1 MVAKDDIDESHF
13 SQRPTNPDADSNGPS
28 ASSSRSTAQKAH
40 YRPHIPHFPAV
51 TSPRYSNSSI
61 PLDSADN
68 DIHIPKAES
77 VPNSNYPSSYAHLLS
92 RLRNDSQKEGKRSSR
107 SPCGSRSCSNNLNV
121 VLRLLS
127 IETARADAAER
138 RLAKDDEAILTRVRN
153 IREAHA
159 RAQAELVRVNTE
171 LALYKFQLDLAQQEI
186 RRAQVIIDEADKA
199 RAEAEERR
207 TKDRE
212 KIRELVLQR
221 AVDDAREEGRREGWR
236 LGLERG
242 RWDARAMQHDRR
254 QLENYDQTETPEE
267 TGYRSPRPRLSPTSS
282 SHSLVRQSDTRV
294 AIRTPQSSVLPI
306 SCSNSSDRRESKRR
320 SPEYLSLVSRESRRC
335 SSSNH
340 PRSET
345 RSSHPIS
352 HRSVNSYHSV
362 PPDGFIPTLGSD
374 QHIVLPPYGLGV
386 PVDLAE
392 SGGVFKITG
401 AQTWL
406 TTTTGVKDKGI
417 ESRHT
422 SVARDASSSQ
432 EHTHNWS
439 STPIDQLDHAGY
451 ETPALSAMSKRS
463 TRISEFDIVR
473 PPTVEALGNHEYLSH
488 AKERDQQPIILH
500 ASCSGTRVD
509 NSEEI
514 LEERHFVLAGDLL
527 NNQETVGATASQEN
541 PYEASNPRIA
551 GGPRLFSSVSQV
563 LGSDL
568 ARRASYIYRTN
579 DRHQLES
586 QPSDEVARTRSTVN
600 IYHQPILPISGS
612 GTSSSESR
620 ATVQRST
627 SETMVPGIDVEPPS
641 HSPTNT
647 SPETTV
653 NPALLTPEH
662 ANYLTVVPE
671 PLQLPQSSSAVSDNS
686 LDQPVFV
693 EQLPPG
699 FVCTLMPYSHHRG
712 LQVR

>member
-1 MVAKDDIDESHF
+1 MHICYHDCETILKKRGSGAQDPLVA
-13 SQRPTNPDADSNGPS
+13 
-28 ASSSRSTAQKAH
+28 
-40 YRPHIPHFPAV
+40 
-51 TSPRYSNSSI
+51 
-61 PLDSADN
+61 L
-68 DIHIPKAES
+68 
-77 VPNSNYPSSYAHLLS
+77 
-92 RLRNDSQKEGKRSSR
+92 
-107 SPCGSRSCSNNLNV
+107 
-121 VLRLLS
+121 
-127 IETARADAAER
+127 ADAAER

-267 TGYRSPRPRLSPTSS
+267 TGY
-282 SHSLVRQSDTRV
+282 RQSDTRV

-541 PYEASNPRIA
+541 PYETSLAEPLTFIGLMTGIN
-551 GGPRLFSSVSQV
+551 LKVSPQMKSPAH
-563 LGSDL
+563 G
-568 ARRASYIYRTN
+568 
-579 DRHQLES
+579 Q
-586 QPSDEVARTRSTVN
+586 
-600 IYHQPILPISGS
+600 
-612 GTSSSESR
+612 R